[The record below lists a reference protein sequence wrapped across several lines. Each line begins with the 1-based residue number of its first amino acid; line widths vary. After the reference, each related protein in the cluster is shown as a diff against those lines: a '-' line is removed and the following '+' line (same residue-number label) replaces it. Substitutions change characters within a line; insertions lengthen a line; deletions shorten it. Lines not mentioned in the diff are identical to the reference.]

1 MAITKLMNIKDTGT
15 SDHAGHLNRLLTYM
29 MNPEKT
35 QEEAKV
41 GAVNCIP
48 ESASITMQQTKDSFG
63 KITGRQGYHFV
74 ISFKPGETDADT
86 AYKIAE
92 EFISEFLSE
101 KYETVFAVH
110 DDKEHIHI
118 HIAFNSVS
126 FVDGYKYHYA
136 NNDWAKIIQPI
147 VNRLTSKEGLS
158 IVELDPNEKHDRYKD
173 HNTYRDGADN
183 FSDMIKR
190 DIDVAIAEAYSY
202 DEFLQIMKDRGYEI
216 KEGKYLAFRGKE
228 MSRFRRCKQETL
240 GIDYTEEAIRNRI
253 PYESLNTYIAETE
266 EEAQKIVYSKI
277 PRGKRAKLSPV
288 QKKYFARLYRL
299 KLIQRRP
306 YSKAWQFRDE
316 IKKMHK
322 LEEQYLF
329 LVEHDITSLDH
340 LKEVKSDLDSER
352 RKVAGA
358 KSKNYR
364 TVKKLRELYQVTS
377 EMSDLLP
384 GERLFQS
391 GDKEFE
397 TEHRKYSKLND
408 VLKKEG
414 YTYEEIRR
422 LKEHYHSEEL
432 LLKEMS
438 KKTSRDV
445 RIAVSIIKELEEEII
460 RNPEVDKDTPE
471 KEPEKKIE
479 EKKLIRQP
487 KIR

>member
-1 MAITKLMNIKDTGT
+1 
-15 SDHAGHLNRLLTYM
+15 
-29 MNPEKT
+29 
-35 QEEAKV
+35 
-41 GAVNCIP
+41 
-48 ESASITMQQTKDSFG
+48 
-63 KITGRQGYHFV
+63 
-74 ISFKPGETDADT
+74 
-86 AYKIAE
+86 
-92 EFISEFLSE
+92 
-101 KYETVFAVH
+101 
-110 DDKEHIHI
+110 
-118 HIAFNSVS
+118 
-126 FVDGYKYHYA
+126 
-136 NNDWAKIIQPI
+136 
-147 VNRLTSKEGLS
+147 
-158 IVELDPNEKHDRYKD
+158 
-173 HNTYRDGADN
+173 
-183 FSDMIKR
+183 MIKR

-228 MSRFRRCKQETL
+228 MSRFRRCKKETL

-253 PYESLNTYIAETE
+253 PYESLNTYKVETE

-364 TVKKLRELYQVTS
+364 TVKKLRELNQVAS

-397 TEHRKYSKLND
+397 TEHRKYSELND
-408 VLKKEG
+408 ALKKEG
-414 YTYEEIRR
+414 YTYEEIMR

-445 RIAVSIIKELEEEII
+445 RIAVSIIKELEEEMI

>member
-92 EFISEFLSE
+92 EFISEYLSD

-158 IVELDPNEKHDRYKD
+158 TVELDPNEKHDRYKD

-190 DIDVAIAEAYSY
+190 DIDVA
-202 DEFLQIMKDRGYEI
+202 
-216 KEGKYLAFRGKE
+216 FRGKE
-228 MSRFRRCKQETL
+228 MSRFRRCKKETL

-253 PYESLNTYIAETE
+253 PYESLNTYRTETE

-340 LKEVKSDLDSER
+340 LKEVKSDLDSGR
-352 RKVAGA
+352 RKVSGA

-364 TVKKLRELYQVTS
+364 TGKKLRELYQVAS

-397 TEHRKYSKLND
+397 TEHRKYSELND
-408 VLKKEG
+408 ALKKEG
-414 YTYEEIRR
+414 YTYEEIMR

-479 EKKLIRQP
+479 EKKLIKQP

>member
-63 KITGRQGYHFV
+63 KVTGRQGYHFV

-92 EFISEFLSE
+92 EFISEYLSD

-158 IVELDPNEKHDRYKD
+158 TVELDPNEKHDRYKD

-228 MSRFRRCKQETL
+228 MSRFRRCKKETL

-253 PYESLNTYIAETE
+253 PYESLNTFRAETE

-364 TVKKLRELYQVTS
+364 TVKKLRELYQVAS
-377 EMSDLLP
+377 EMSNLIP

-397 TEHRKYSKLND
+397 TEHRKYSELND

-414 YTYEEIRR
+414 YTYEEIMR

-445 RIAVSIIKELEEEII
+445 RIAVSIIKELEEEMI